1 MTPFDRPRVLDLYDG
16 ELVRCGQPM
25 RLRVLAGRVW
35 LTRAHDFDDH
45 FLAAGDA
52 VRLAPAWDDLVG
64 AEGAARIELAPE
76 PSSRRGL
83 RGATAGLRRWL
94 RRAFTIVVSPLG
106 PRSPWTSR
114 PTSSP

>member
-1 MTPFDRPRVLDLYDG
+1 MSPFDRPRVLDLYDG

-35 LTRAHDFDDH
+35 LTRAHDLDDH

-52 VRLAPAWDDLVG
+52 VRLAPAWNDLVG
-64 AEGAARIELAPE
+64 AEGAARIELVPDTAA
-76 PSSRRGL
+76 RRGL
-83 RGATAGLRRWL
+83 RAAAAGVRRL
-94 RRAFTIVVSPLG
+94 VRRAFTMAAPLLG
-106 PRSPWTSR
+106 RRSPWTSP

>member
-1 MTPFDRPRVLDLYDG
+1 MSPFDRPRVLDLYDG

-35 LTRAHDFDDH
+35 LTRAHDLDDH

-76 PSSRRGL
+76 PGSRRGL
-83 RGATAGLRRWL
+83 RAGAGWL
-94 RRAFTIVVSPLG
+94 RRLVRRAITMASPLLG
-106 PRSPWTSR
+106 PRSPWTSP